1 LTNIFTLF
9 LYRIIL
15 SELKTYSKTYDFNH
29 KLIKTN
35 SIILKK
41 NIFMKTTLKYL
52 LVAGSIGLFSCGSQ
66 TEAKTESN
74 SENNTEATATE
85 ATGAGQSG
93 VQDATSNPNIVQVA
107 IGSKDHTTLVA
118 AVKAAELV
126 DALSNAGPFTVFAP
140 TNAAFDKLPAG
151 TVDGLL
157 KPEKKEDLQ
166 NILGYH
172 TYVGALKIEYMNDN
186 QEYDMVYGG
195 KVKITK
201 QGDKTFVNGS
211 EIVAS
216 ITTAN
221 GIIHVI
227 GDVLLPK

>member
-1 LTNIFTLF
+1 MK
-9 LYRIIL
+9 
-15 SELKTYSKTYDFNH
+15 KTIQLM
-29 KLIKTN
+29 LIAC
-35 SIILKK
+35 
-41 NIFMKTTLKYL
+41 F
-52 LVAGSIGLFSCGSQ
+52 VAVFGCKQ
-66 TEAKTESN
+66 N
-74 SENNTEATATE
+74 SESTTETTETQAT
-85 ATGAGQSG
+85 GQSG
-93 VQDATSNPNIVQVA
+93 VQDETSAPNIVQVA
-107 IGSKDHTTLVA
+107 SGSKDHTTLVT

-151 TVDGLL
+151 TVEGLL
-157 KPEKKEDLQ
+157 KPEKKEDLA

-172 TYVGALKIEYMNDN
+172 TYVGSLKTEYMQDG
-186 QEYDMVYGG
+186 QEFDMVFGG

-201 QGDKTFVNGS
+201 KGDKTFVNGS

-216 ITTAN
+216 IPTSN

>member
-1 LTNIFTLF
+1 MRKTIKLLLF
-9 LYRIIL
+9 VG
-15 SELKTYSKTYDFNH
+15 
-29 KLIKTN
+29 
-35 SIILKK
+35 
-41 NIFMKTTLKYL
+41 L
-52 LVAGSIGLFSCGSQ
+52 LVIASCKNANE
-66 TEAKTESN
+66 TTP
-74 SENNTEATATE
+74 ENTSTDN
-85 ATGAGQSG
+85 GVDLSVGQEG
-93 VQDATSNPNIVQVA
+93 VKDDTSNPNIVQVA
-107 IGSKDHTTLVA
+107 SGSKDHTTLVA
-118 AVKAAELV
+118 AVKAAGLV
-126 DALSNAGPFTVFAP
+126 TSLSNAGPFTVFAP

-157 KPEKKEDLQ
+157 KPESKGDLE

-172 TYVGALKIEYMNDN
+172 TYVGNLKVEYMQDG

-211 EIVAS
+211 EILATIPTS
-216 ITTAN
+216 N